1 MYFSFQH
8 NGNLR
13 AGRARQISLIH
24 SVGGAERHT
33 FIIGNTVHIEAS
45 RCTPCSRED
54 AMAIEAEFEM
64 ARNQRIAAAK
74 EAYFKRCA
82 GNG

>member
-13 AGRARQISLIH
+13 AGRARHTNLAH
-24 SVGGAERHT
+24 AVGGADRHT

-45 RCTPCSRED
+45 RCNPCTRDE
-54 AMAIEAEFEM
+54 AKAIEAAFE
-64 ARNQRIAAAK
+64 AERGERIAAAK
-74 EAYFKRCA
+74 AAYFAKVRA
-82 GNG
+82 